1 MIDIKKAKEV
11 FKNYVQNYDPNDE
24 KVKLKIAHIE
34 RTSAVA
40 KETAQYLK
48 LTEEDI
54 LLAELIGLLHDI
66 GRFEQIKRYH
76 TFVDKISVNH
86 GEFGVKILFNDGLIT
101 KFIKDRKYDEI
112 IKKAILNHNRGK
124 IEEGL
129 NEKELLHSK
138 IIRDSDKT
146 DIFYTLTF
154 GDVKAIWEKED
165 FSEDKI
171 SEEIYRE
178 FMEDKAI
185 NYKNRITSADIL
197 VSHFAYVYDFN
208 FNYGLKLIYNNG
220 YIDKLFNR
228 FRFKDQEVNKQYI
241 EIYKTAKEYV
251 KNKVNALT
259 YHNAKD
265 GQELATKIKEFM
277 GMREAAKKKIVE
289 QGYITATKY
298 DVTKIHDKLV
308 AIFGEKKED

>member
-86 GEFGVKILFNDGLIT
+86 GE
-101 KFIKDRKYDEI
+101 
-112 IKKAILNHNRGK
+112 
-124 IEEGL
+124 
-129 NEKELLHSK
+129 
-138 IIRDSDKT
+138 
-146 DIFYTLTF
+146 F

-251 KNKVNALT
+251 KNKLEEM
-259 YHNAKD
+259 D
-265 GQELATKIKEFM
+265 
-277 GMREAAKKKIVE
+277 
-289 QGYITATKY
+289 
-298 DVTKIHDKLV
+298 D
-308 AIFGEKKED
+308 